1 MRRCGRRA
9 GRSRSAQSPSA
20 SFSGGVAGGQLGQHL
35 VVGDELGVVVG
46 RWRGRVTRAG
56 TERRRRVRILGR
68 ARFAVARRR
77 DGCGVLARI
86 GRGGLLDLR
95 RLHPQHPPPHHAKK
109 DGEEGPLQP
118 VPDVER
124 AAHRR
129 SGTLPLPDGE
139 PAAGDHRAEREH
151 VPHDPPWGEDQPA
164 HANQITRRVAS
175 AAVARSTA
183 VRDWLTPQ
191 PPGTAPLTDP
201 RTRRLVGLEVLVVL
215 TVTLGLSAVRSGLSL
230 LNAVMQPVPLNEQ
243 QVALNAPA
251 ADVGLIDFA
260 LQLTRVL
267 QLVGWGALG
276 AYLLLRAGFAM
287 RDIGLDRRRPGRDA
301 LGSAGLAALIGVPGL
316 GLYLVARAIGV
327 SVTIAPTTLD
337 DTWWRVPVL
346 LASAAANSW
355 AEEGVMVAYLITR
368 LRQLGWSENRS
379 LLVQAVL
386 RGCYH
391 LYQGLGGLVGNIVM
405 GLVFGRV
412 WQRTNRLWMLVG
424 AHALIDVVAFVGYAA
439 LSGRVG

>member
-1 MRRCGRRA
+1 
-9 GRSRSAQSPSA
+9 
-20 SFSGGVAGGQLGQHL
+20 
-35 VVGDELGVVVG
+35 
-46 RWRGRVTRAG
+46 
-56 TERRRRVRILGR
+56 
-68 ARFAVARRR
+68 
-77 DGCGVLARI
+77 
-86 GRGGLLDLR
+86 
-95 RLHPQHPPPHHAKK
+95 
-109 DGEEGPLQP
+109 
-118 VPDVER
+118 
-124 AAHRR
+124 
-129 SGTLPLPDGE
+129 
-139 PAAGDHRAEREH
+139 
-151 VPHDPPWGEDQPA
+151 
-164 HANQITRRVAS
+164 
-175 AAVARSTA
+175 
-183 VRDWLTPQ
+183 
-191 PPGTAPLTDP
+191 
-201 RTRRLVGLEVLVVL
+201 VLVVL
-215 TVTLGLSAVRSGLSL
+215 TVTLGLSSVRSGLAL
-230 LNAVMQPVPLNEQ
+230 LDAVMQPVPLNEQ

-251 ADVGLIDFA
+251 AEVGLIDFA

-301 LGSAGLAALIGVPGL
+301 LGAAGLAAVIGVPGL

-355 AEEGVMVAYLITR
+355 AEEVVMVAYLITR

-391 LYQGLGGLVGNIVM
+391 LYQGLGGFVGNIVM

-439 LSGRVG
+439 LAGRASWLP